1 MLGIKPLYG
10 EFDNRFLATI
20 MNKLIVTAIFLF
32 LSSGVQ
38 AMVQGKEVAYSNN
51 GEMLKGYLAYDDA
64 IKGKRPGVLVVHEW
78 WGHNEYARK
87 RARMLAELG
96 YTALALDMY
105 GDGKQAHHPDEAGKF
120 AGEVAKNLPLA
131 KSRFDAALKFL
142 EQQESVD
149 PGNIAALGYCF
160 GGSVAL
166 QMARLGEDLKAV
178 ASFHGGLATQTPAQ
192 PGKVKARIISF
203 VGADDPMIPPEQVA
217 AFQEEMKNAGANSKT
232 VVFPGVKHSFTNPA
246 ADENGRK
253 FNLPL
258 AYDARADR
266 VSWEETKKFLADA
279 FKLQ

>member
-1 MLGIKPLYG
+1 
-10 EFDNRFLATI
+10 
-20 MNKLIVTAIFLF
+20 MNKLIFIATLLF
-32 LSSGVQ
+32 LSSGAQ
-38 AMVQGKEVAYSNN
+38 AMVQGKEVTYSNN
-51 GEMLKGYLAYDDA
+51 GEILKGYIAYDDA

-131 KSRFDAALKFL
+131 KARFESAMKFL
-142 EQQESVD
+142 KEQQSVD
-149 PGNIAALGYCF
+149 ANNIAAFGYCF
-160 GGSVAL
+160 GGSVVL
-166 QMARLGEDLKAV
+166 QMARLGEDLKGV
-178 ASFHGGLATQTPAQ
+178 ASFHGGLATEVPAQ

-203 VGADDPMIPPEQVA
+203 TGTDDPMIPPEQVA
-217 AFQEEMKNAGANSKT
+217 AFKQEMEQAGVDYKIVT
-232 VVFPGVKHSFTNPA
+232 FPGVKHSFTNPA

-258 AYDARADR
+258 AYDAKADK
-266 VSWEETKKFLADA
+266 VSWEGAKEFLADV
-279 FKLQ
+279 FKAK